1 MNEPPSTLSEAT
13 APGAGPVIP
22 GSEGAP
28 TSVPSAASAALAL
41 AGADLEDFAVQVH
54 HSQLRV
60 ITPTIRAHYPGLMED
75 HAVLPMVR
83 SMFAILFGRECVQC
97 ADDASCRGM

>member
-1 MNEPPSTLSEAT
+1 M
-13 APGAGPVIP
+13 
-22 GSEGAP
+22 
-28 TSVPSAASAALAL
+28 
-41 AGADLEDFAVQVH
+41 H

-60 ITPTIRAHYPGLMED
+60 ITPTVRAHYPGLMED

-97 ADDASCRGM
+97 ADDATCRQM